1 MSTLK
6 QPPARNFAHQT
17 IWTADNLDVLR
28 GMNSDSVDLVYLD
41 PPFNS
46 GKQWSAP
53 VGSEAAGASFKDAWT
68 LSDVDLAWHGEIAE
82 EHPALYAIIDAAG
95 VAHGKAMKSY
105 LIYMAVRL
113 IELKRVLAA
122 TGSIYLHCDDTAG
135 AYLKMTMDAVFGK
148 DSYRNEIVWR
158 RATSHNDPGRYG
170 RITDSILYYATGP
183 ERRWNGDAIAT
194 PKDEA
199 QMAASYPSSDAR
211 GRYRSDN
218 LTGPGHGTAS
228 GNPSTMPWGRY
239 DVHARGRV
247 WSVPK
252 TGAYAEWI
260 EHEIIPGYR
269 EIEGVHERLDALDA
283 AGLIHHPETGV
294 WPGLKRYAAAD
305 RGTPPQNLFLEP
317 PGFTNFRGGKER
329 TGYPTQKPLALI
341 ERIIKAS
348 SNEGDVVLDP
358 FCGCATACVA
368 AEKLGRN
375 WIGIDISP
383 KAAELVRSR
392 LRGELGLFYAGKHL
406 TKPPKRTD
414 LGDLPRYN
422 ADVNKRTLYGKQEG
436 VCNGCRI
443 LFPYRNMTVDHVV
456 PQSKG
461 GGHHLGNLQL
471 LCAACNSAKGQGTH
485 EELIAK
491 LAAQGAR

>member
-1 MSTLK
+1 MAK
-6 QPPARNFAHQT
+6 ANFAHQT
-17 IWTADNLDVLR
+17 IWTRDNLEVMR
-28 GMNSDSVDLVYLD
+28 GINSESVDLVYLD

-82 EHPALYAIIDAAG
+82 EHPALYGVLDAAG

-113 IELKRVLAA
+113 IEIRRLLTP
-122 TGSIYLHCDDTAG
+122 TGSVYLHCDDTAG
-135 AYLKMTMDAVFGK
+135 AYLKVTMDAIFGRAQ
-148 DSYRNEIVWR
+148 YRNEITWKR
-158 RATSHNDPGRYG
+158 SNGRSAAQRYA
-170 RITDSILYYATGP
+170 RVSDRILYYANGDEPT
-183 ERRWNGDAIAT
+183 WNGSWQ
-194 PKDEA
+194 PLDEKHVERK
-199 QMAASYPSSDAR
+199 YRHNDER
-211 GRYRSDN
+211 GRYMCGDPMGAGI
-218 LTGPGHGTAS
+218 TGGESGRPWRDYDPAS
-228 GNPSTMPWGRY
+228 AGR
-239 DVHARGRV
+239 HWAIPR
-247 WSVPK
+247 

-260 EHEIIPGYR
+260 EINIIPGYR
-269 EIEGVHERLDALDA
+269 NIKGVHARLDALDE
-283 AGLIHHPETGV
+283 AGLIH
-294 WPGLKRYAAAD
+294 WPVRGQVPYIKRYLVAAKGDAASD
-305 RGTPPQNLFLEP
+305 IITDIGALGPT
-317 PGFTNFRGGKER
+317 GSER

-341 ERIIKAS
+341 ERLIAAS

-383 KAAELVRSR
+383 KAADLVQSR

-406 TKPPKRTD
+406 VKPPKRTD

-443 LFPYRNMTVDHVV
+443 LFPYRNLTVDHVV
-456 PQSKG
+456 PQSRG
-461 GGHHLGNLQL
+461 GGDHLDNLQL
-471 LCAACNSAKGQGTH
+471 LCGACNSVKGTGTH
-485 EELIAK
+485 ADL
-491 LAAQGAR
+491 LARLAETRVTA